1 MSETH
6 NRLKLVLLKKS
17 VEAQFMRKM
26 LRNVSE
32 KAFIKIYF
40 RKGTMPQQF
49 QYGLSQLTDLLFRLM
64 PVIRITVSTGNAI
77 PSQMCLQQLMLKV
90 FT

>member
-1 MSETH
+1 
-6 NRLKLVLLKKS
+6 
-17 VEAQFMRKM
+17 
-26 LRNVSE
+26 
-32 KAFIKIYF
+32 
-40 RKGTMPQQF
+40 MPQQF

>member
-32 KAFIKIYF
+32 KAFIKI
-40 RKGTMPQQF
+40 KSVSGKVLC
-49 QYGLSQLTDLLFRLM
+49 LSNFSM
-64 PVIRITVSTGNAI
+64 V
-77 PSQMCLQQLMLKV
+77 CLSSLIYCLD
-90 FT
+90 